1 MIGNSWHLP
10 TCRFRDMTRGT
21 HQSRPHSSKFA
32 TTRTAPICRM
42 ASIWMRS
49 GINWDPNEPRQP
61 SLHPPGNDEFAHFQ
75 WALSLQWLDLFPVNL
90 NPCLQWALD
99 MQQRMR
105 AGLSQWRNS
114 VREDVQAL
122 VRELA
127 EDQEEWM
134 SAAPPHVVRVYKQ
147 GTGKNVVQLLAMAHL
162 LHLFA
167 FPEAA
172 QLIRDLFYGFP
183 LLGPL
188 PPGAGW
194 SLRQDSKYSSPWT
207 LGQFEKFNAEHVRQA
222 CRQTRESQHEHT
234 LRSEVEA
241 EARKD
246 RFVGPFSTAW
256 LQANLDQA
264 GLRAA
269 RAFPIEQ
276 NGKVRRGDDWL
287 RSGHNS
293 TVFAGDVPPYAG
305 TQTVTSQ
312 LRYAATA
319 GQPRLFAVDH
329 EGAYRSLP
337 VRHPPECCTILPG
350 DPEVAVWMHQVLPF
364 GSSGSVWSYIRVA
377 DTLCFLSIVLLWLA
391 AAHFVDDFFGCENHE
406 SADHGFQG
414 FQEIHGSMGYQM
426 KEAKAKPP
434 SAKITLLGVD
444 WEISND
450 AVEASPGQGRVSKIE
465 TAILQALHQDSLTSA
480 EAAKLA
486 GKLGFA
492 TSWMFGSVGR
502 AFLRPLFVRQHG
514 SPTSPI
520 GLSRPLRSSLTCLL
534 RVLRSLKPVRIPL
547 QPSAMSVAVLYADA
561 YVTLTGH
568 RRPANKWLQGALPL
582 QALQVSDNG
591 WGAVYSSHSARR
603 LAFRSQV
610 PGNVLLGL
618 ATSKAYIYW
627 LEMLAQVLS
636 LLSIRPPRGS
646 HVVCFCDNV
655 AAEHAL
661 RKGYSKDDR
670 FTKVLACFWSWVA
683 ERSLSLTF
691 HRVSSKENCS
701 DGVSVRGRQRLRQ
714 ARRGLSRL
722 LPLAQHLGRVRPG
735 RPGAPV
741 RPGS

>member
-1 MIGNSWHLP
+1 
-10 TCRFRDMTRGT
+10 
-21 HQSRPHSSKFA
+21 
-32 TTRTAPICRM
+32 
-42 ASIWMRS
+42 
-49 GINWDPNEPRQP
+49 
-61 SLHPPGNDEFAHFQ
+61 
-75 WALSLQWLDLFPVNL
+75 
-90 NPCLQWALD
+90 
-99 MQQRMR
+99 
-105 AGLSQWRNS
+105 
-114 VREDVQAL
+114 
-122 VRELA
+122 
-127 EDQEEWM
+127 
-134 SAAPPHVVRVYKQ
+134 
-147 GTGKNVVQLLAMAHL
+147 
-162 LHLFA
+162 
-167 FPEAA
+167 
-172 QLIRDLFYGFP
+172 
-183 LLGPL
+183 
-188 PPGAGW
+188 
-194 SLRQDSKYSSPWT
+194 
-207 LGQFEKFNAEHVRQA
+207 
-222 CRQTRESQHEHT
+222 
-234 LRSEVEA
+234 
-241 EARKD
+241 
-246 RFVGPFSTAW
+246 
-256 LQANLDQA
+256 
-264 GLRAA
+264 
-269 RAFPIEQ
+269 
-276 NGKVRRGDDWL
+276 
-287 RSGHNS
+287 
-293 TVFAGDVPPYAG
+293 
-305 TQTVTSQ
+305 
-312 LRYAATA
+312 
-319 GQPRLFAVDH
+319 
-329 EGAYRSLP
+329 
-337 VRHPPECCTILPG
+337 
-350 DPEVAVWMHQVLPF
+350 MHQVLPF

-377 DTLCFLSIVLLWLA
+377 DALCFLSIVLLWLA

-426 KEAKAKPP
+426 KAAKAKPP

-465 TAILQALHQDSLTSA
+465 TAILQALRQDSLTSA

-492 TSWMFGSVGR
+492 TFWMFGSVGR

-514 SPTSPI
+514 SPTSPA

-561 YVTLTGH
+561 YITLTGH

-646 HVVCFCDNV
+646 HVMCFCDNV

-701 DGVSVRGRQRLRQ
+701 DGVSRDDWRFVDANGFDRLDVDFRGFYHWLSTLDEFDLDALVPQFAQVADSVSAHQSGEQR
-714 ARRGLSRL
+714 AGV
-722 LPLAQHLGRVRPG
+722 A
-735 RPGAPV
+735 
-741 RPGS
+741 